1 MLKFFNFKS
10 SLDMYYNFGV
20 GNLNNKHI
28 RSFVNTKNQ
37 GWYGLIKS
45 KISKKDN
52 KIVTTNDTVKRAN
65 SQPAIL
71 FGDDKQILDYKLAK
85 CCSSISGDEIFG
97 FITINEGI
105 KVHNV
110 NCPNAIQLQS
120 RYAYRI
126 MKAEWATI
134 ENLKYSAVL
143 SVKGFDQIGLV
154 NKITK
159 LISNEMNVNISS
171 INIKSNNGIF
181 DGIISVIVI
190 NKVHLENL
198 INKLESIEGVES
210 VERL

>member
-1 MLKFFNFKS
+1 MLLYTETRKRNPSRSRARRELGLGGRNLYKS
-10 SLDMYYNFGV
+10 SVHFCTVTDVDARVSRFRPDNEAPIQNVWDTG
-20 GNLNNKHI
+20 
-28 RSFVNTKNQ
+28 Q
-37 GWYGLIKS
+37 S
-45 KISKKDN
+45 K
-52 KIVTTNDTVKRAN
+52 R
-65 SQPAIL
+65 L
-71 FGDDKQILDYKLAK
+71 FFFILDYKLAK

-181 DGIISVIVI
+181 DGIISLIVI

>member
-1 MLKFFNFKS
+1 MVCL
-10 SLDMYYNFGV
+10 
-20 GNLNNKHI
+20 
-28 RSFVNTKNQ
+28 
-37 GWYGLIKS
+37 KS
-45 KISKKDN
+45 KISKKEQKN
-52 KIVTTNDTVKRAN
+52 IGNSETVKRAN

-71 FGDDKQILDYKLAK
+71 FGNDKQILDYKLAK
-85 CCSSISGDEIFG
+85 CCSSIGGDEIFG
-97 FITINEGI
+97 FTTINEGI

-126 MKAEWATI
+126 LKAKWATI
-134 ENLKYSAVL
+134 ENLEYSAVL
-143 SVKGFDQIGLV
+143 RINGFDQIGLV

-171 INIKSNNGIF
+171 INIESNNGIF
-181 DGIISVIVI
+181 DGRISVIVI
-190 NKVHLENL
+190 NKVHLDNL